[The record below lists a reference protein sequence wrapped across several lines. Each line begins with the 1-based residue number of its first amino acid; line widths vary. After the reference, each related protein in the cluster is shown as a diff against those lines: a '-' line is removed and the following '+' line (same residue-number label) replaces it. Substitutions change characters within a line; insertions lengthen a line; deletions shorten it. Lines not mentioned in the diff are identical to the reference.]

1 MKFLIV
7 AAKTGGHIYPAK
19 VISQELIERG
29 HEILLLGIG
38 NQIEENAFKDLNSK
52 IYKLKIEGFRG
63 QTTLKKLKVLGQVVI
78 NVFKVLGIIKKENI
92 DVMIGFGGFIT
103 LPAGIASWLRGKPI
117 FIHEQN
123 AVIGSANK
131 ILSKISK
138 KTFIGFPLENS
149 DKDIKTILTG
159 NPIRKINPKKIW

>member
-78 NVFKVLGIIKKENI
+78 NVFKVLGIIKKEN
-92 DVMIGFGGFIT
+92 MHTYG
-103 LPAGIASWLRGKPI
+103 L
-117 FIHEQN
+117 
-123 AVIGSANK
+123 
-131 ILSKISK
+131 
-138 KTFIGFPLENS
+138 
-149 DKDIKTILTG
+149 
-159 NPIRKINPKKIW
+159 